1 MNLRKI
7 VAVLAWGEDAL
18 GNLGESGRTTCA
30 ARIGGGKRMVRKR
43 PRVEPTDD
51 FQEILPLCWWPEQVE
66 YELIRQPVLFG
77 SPVDEHAEETGVS
90 ERTLQRRIESFEK
103 EGMEGLFES
112 ERAKRRRLPPSIRR
126 LIVDLKAEYPPFNLN
141 EIANVVRACF
151 GRKPDVRS
159 VKRVLEEEALPLK
172 LERNYPRYH
181 EMDAYERR
189 AAIVE
194 LRVDGWSVK
203 SIAGYLEAH
212 RTTVYQALRRFKEE
226 GASGLADKP
235 RGRPA
240 GVRKVTLAAI
250 EEVRKLARNPQIGAF
265 RVHAALKQ
273 KGFDLSRATCGR
285 ILARVR
291 EIYGY
296 EKPEAGGGAKK
307 DMPFASSRH
316 HEFWTA
322 DVRYLDMIGEELLAE
337 GMVYA
342 VTILEN
348 HSRAVL
354 ASSVTRRQDLN
365 AFLAVLYRAVQEYGP
380 PEAFVTDSGSI
391 FLANRA
397 QDIYRALGIRKL
409 EIEKG
414 QPWQSYL
421 ESAWNVQRRIADH
434 YFAEA
439 EDWSE
444 LLAEH
449 DRWIHDYNVQE
460 HYAHQH
466 RKAGRRSPAGVL
478 SWVKTPRLQEEDLER
493 AFFLA
498 RHTRT
503 VDGLGYLVLQ
513 RHRLY
518 AEEGLA
524 GMEVAVWVAEDELTV
539 EYDGEALSRYE
550 IECEPAT
557 GVSAVGRLRWV
568 KSHALFENS
577 IVVPQLRLFDLG
589 EALGEEGW
597 VKFLKL
603 AEYAP
608 RQPRQRS
615 YDELQQVLFAYTEA
629 I

>member
-1 MNLRKI
+1 
-7 VAVLAWGEDAL
+7 
-18 GNLGESGRTTCA
+18 
-30 ARIGGGKRMVRKR
+30 MVRKR

-51 FQEILPLCWWPEQVE
+51 WQELLPLCWWPEQVE
-66 YELIRQPVLFG
+66 YERIRQPVLFG
-77 SPVDEHAEETGVS
+77 SSVPERAEETGVS

-103 EGMEGLFES
+103 EGMEGLFGAET
-112 ERAKRRRLPPSIRR
+112 AKRRRLPPNIRR
-126 LIVDLKAEYPPFNLN
+126 LIVDLKVEYPPFNLN

-159 VKRVLEEEALPLK
+159 VKRVLDEEALPLK

-181 EMDAYERR
+181 EMDSYERR

-203 SIAGYLEAH
+203 AIAGYLGAH
-212 RTTVYQALRRFKEE
+212 RTTVYQALKRFEEE
-226 GASGLADKP
+226 GIAGLADKS

-265 RVHAALKQ
+265 RVHAALEQ

-296 EKPEAGGGAKK
+296 EKPKAGGGAKK
-307 DMPFASSRH
+307 PMPFASNRH
-316 HEFWTA
+316 HEYWTA
-322 DVRYLDMIGEELLAE
+322 DVRYLDMLEESLLAE

-342 VTILEN
+342 ITILEN
-348 HSRAVL
+348 YSRAVL

-365 AFLAVLYRAVQEYGP
+365 AFLAVLYQAVQEYGP

-421 ESAWNVQRRIADH
+421 ETAWNVQRRMADH
-434 YFAEA
+434 YFAKV
-439 EDWSE
+439 EDWTG

-449 DRWIHDYNVQE
+449 DRWMADYNVQE

-466 RKAGRRSPAGVL
+466 RKEGRRSPSEVL
-478 SWVKTPRLQEEDLER
+478 SWVKTPRYREEDLAR
-493 AFFLA
+493 AFFSA

-503 VDGLGYLVLQ
+503 LDGLGYLILQ
-513 RHRLY
+513 RFRLY

-524 GMEVAVWVAEDELTV
+524 GTEVAVWVTEDSLTV
-539 EYDGEALSRYE
+539 EYGGEALSRYE
-550 IECEPAT
+550 VACDPVT
-557 GVSAVGRLRWV
+557 GVSSVGRLRSV
-568 KSHALFENS
+568 KGHTLYETS
-577 IVVPQLRLFDLG
+577 ITLAQLRLFDLA
-589 EALGEEGW
+589 EVLGEEGW
-597 VKFLKL
+597 IKVLKL
-603 AEYAP
+603 DEYAP
-608 RQPRQRS
+608 RQPRRPG
-615 YDELQQVLFAYTEA
+615 ELQQVLFPYTEA